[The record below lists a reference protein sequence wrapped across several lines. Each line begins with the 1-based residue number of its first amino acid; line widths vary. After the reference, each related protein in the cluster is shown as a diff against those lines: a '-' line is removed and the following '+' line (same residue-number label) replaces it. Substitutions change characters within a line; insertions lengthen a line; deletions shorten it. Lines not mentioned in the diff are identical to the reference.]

1 MLRASKDDAKI
12 GELIA
17 GYIDG
22 GNLAPDDL
30 MMQFI
35 ISRLRQ
41 PDCGDGYLFDGFPR
55 TIRQA
60 EMFDLFLSET
70 DAKLDRVIHLV
81 AEVPELIS
89 RLLARAKIE
98 GRADDTLETIKSRLE
113 IYQKRTAPVL
123 EFYQQQGLVHLV
135 NAMQSPDEVFEELEL
150 LCAG

>member
-1 MLRASKDDAKI
+1 
-12 GELIA
+12 
-17 GYIDG
+17 
-22 GNLAPDDL
+22 
-30 MMQFI
+30 
-35 ISRLRQ
+35 
-41 PDCGDGYLFDGFPR
+41 
-55 TIRQA
+55 
-60 EMFDLFLSET
+60 MFDLFLSET